1 MGLHDLLSD
10 LVVVTFGG
18 GHGDVLD
25 DVVLTDRGRRGVNDR
40 DHSVF
45 LYRLDVWTLSGK
57 LEKLA
62 DQFQIAPKHLSS
74 HLFIF
79 NLK

>member
-18 GHGDVLD
+18 GHRDVLD
-25 DVVLTDRGRRGVNDR
+25 DIVLADRGRWGVDDR
-40 DHSVF
+40 DNSIL

-57 LEKLA
+57 LQK
-62 DQFQIAPKHLSS
+62 
-74 HLFIF
+74 
-79 NLK
+79 